1 MCYFIIMQTDF
12 VRDVLARHLA
22 ILLFMAVIM
31 EQQHLT
37 FLIRTTQQQ
46 INVMQNVIFWMY
58 I

>member
-22 ILLFMAVIM
+22 TLFFMAVIM